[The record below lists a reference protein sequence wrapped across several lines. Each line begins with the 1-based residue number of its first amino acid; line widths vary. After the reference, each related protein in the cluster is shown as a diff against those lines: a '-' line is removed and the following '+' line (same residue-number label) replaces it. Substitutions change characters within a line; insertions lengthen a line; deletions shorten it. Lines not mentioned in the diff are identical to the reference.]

1 MHIENRIS
9 CRKLFFNDCGIK
21 VHNVSKSFGSEI
33 NEVVRDVGGESIVV
47 SGKCTVTN
55 IQTVKST
62 SDDHERREEQHN
74 GNRSCLFTE
83 ETEMELVI
91 DL

>member
-33 NEVVRDVGGESIVV
+33 NEVVRDAGGE
-47 SGKCTVTN
+47 
-55 IQTVKST
+55 
-62 SDDHERREEQHN
+62 
-74 GNRSCLFTE
+74 
-83 ETEMELVI
+83 
-91 DL
+91 